1 MNEPHGDLTDND
13 TAPLPPIS
21 DEPWGPTGGEPLQ
34 PFTDFSS
41 SFAAP
46 PSRDRSPAGTSH
58 RRTIRRVIGSAAAA
72 IVAVGIVG
80 AVLMLRPDPAGTE
93 VEAPAEAADSGDSG
107 DSGDL
112 ERLRRLLPSGFAD
125 EACQPDAP
133 GPDTAAQVVCGANTD
148 AGGPATARF
157 LLAAPGADLQV
168 LLRSSLAGAEVVT
181 CPGRIQSPGPWRRNA
196 TPNQVAGTLICATRG
211 DLATVAWTT
220 DEKNLVNV
228 AAGGQNGPTLAQLYT
243 WWSSHS

>member
-93 VEAPAEAADSGDSG
+93 VEAPAEA
-107 DSGDL
+107 
-112 ERLRRLLPSGFAD
+112 
-125 EACQPDAP
+125 
-133 GPDTAAQVVCGANTD
+133 T
-148 AGGPATARF
+148 ATARF